1 MLCVG
6 WIDSKTVLALSTVHT
21 VHQNTDAVVKNR
33 RRPAGQTPGAKK
45 ARRAFG
51 TERRKELPIP
61 RLINDYNHCMGGVD
75 VADQLRATYASQRK
89 ALRNWFPLFHW
100 VLDHAC
106 INAWKVSRRTRS
118 SQIFNSAAN
127 SYTRSAAKTIM
138 ASSIGRLRRIKAFT
152 SHYFTSC

>member
-6 WIDSKTVLALSTVHT
+6 WIDSKPVLALSTVHT

-75 VADQLRATYASQRK
+75 IADQLRATYAS
-89 ALRNWFPLFHW
+89 ATEGLTELVPP
-100 VLDHAC
+100 
-106 INAWKVSRRTRS
+106 VSLG
-118 SQIFNSAAN
+118 A
-127 SYTRSAAKTIM
+127 
-138 ASSIGRLRRIKAFT
+138 
-152 SHYFTSC
+152 